1 MFEDRL
7 DGNDE
12 IHPINDH
19 HKEFG
24 AKRIKLDACDRK
36 IIINEIKKNRNPLND
51 KPEDVL
57 TNIVSGCE
65 APENVN
71 VHGALQIG

>member
-1 MFEDRL
+1 MFEVRL

-12 IHPINDH
+12 IHHINDH
-19 HKEFG
+19 HKELG
-24 AKRIKLDACDRK
+24 AKRFNLDACDRK

-51 KPEDVL
+51 KPEVVL

-65 APENVN
+65 APENAN
-71 VHGALQIG
+71 VDDALQIG